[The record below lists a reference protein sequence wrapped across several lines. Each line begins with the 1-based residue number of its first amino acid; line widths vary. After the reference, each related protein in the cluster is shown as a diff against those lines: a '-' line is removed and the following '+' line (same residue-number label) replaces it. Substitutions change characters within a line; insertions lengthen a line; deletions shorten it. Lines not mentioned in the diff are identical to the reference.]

1 MRVMFDSEERDA
13 TLIII
18 TLVKFH
24 VLVELSGAVCPL
36 CRETS
41 THDAECP
48 LALAWSFL
56 NEEQQTAAR
65 TSLRALALSFGSVD
79 DQTDTSVN

>member
-1 MRVMFDSEERDA
+1 MFDSEERDA

-24 VLVELSGAVCPL
+24 VLVELSGTDCPL

-41 THDAECP
+41 THDAQCP
-48 LALAWSFL
+48 LLLAWSFL
-56 NEEQQTAAR
+56 NEEQQAAAR
-65 TSLRALALSFGSVD
+65 SNLRALALSFGSVD
-79 DQTDTSVN
+79 ERTDTLIH

>member
-1 MRVMFDSEERDA
+1 MFDSEERDA

-24 VLVELSGAVCPL
+24 VLVELSGAACPL

-41 THDAECP
+41 AHDAECP
-48 LALAWSFL
+48 LSLAWSFL
-56 NEEQQTAAR
+56 NEEQQTSAR
-65 TSLRALALSFGSVD
+65 SGLRALALSFGSVD
-79 DQTDTSVN
+79 DRADTSIH